1 MVELVDIFR
10 QHGSAYR
17 QKYGDRML
25 PGHHQALRAIEQC
38 RMESLGAMFTTAR
51 IVMRPNTVITLV
63 ATITNRSASM
73 MLRNTMPL
81 TTPEASQPV

>member
-1 MVELVDIFR
+1 MVELADILS

-17 QKYGDRML
+17 QKYGDCML

-38 RMESLGAMFTTAR
+38 RIESLGAMFNTAR
-51 IVMRPNTVITLV
+51 IVMRPNTIITLV

-73 MLRNTMPL
+73 MLRNTITL
-81 TTPEASQPV
+81 TTLVASQPV